1 MQTFVQLPPLNFPP
15 LTPFLGLA
23 ASTTATSFVS
33 PPSPF
38 VWSPTTSPA
47 RAPTSQVHNNHHN
60 HRQVPQH
67 HLLHQSPSLSSPAG
81 SPRLNEPTSTPRPTT
96 HARSLPPLR
105 PLLWSGSAGAAHGL
119 FSFPV
124 QPMPAL
130 PGWGTTRSLPA
141 SPTSTPPQSPTSEE
155 RRLRLGT
162 KRKRAMS
169 VPPTGEQRAL
179 LQARPGQGE
188 MVAKSEVTFPQGT
201 QVAKWKLN
209 GPRYK
214 RCKVTDA
221 NGDDQ
226 WKRCQHCG
234 TDSTPEWRN
243 GPLGKGTLCNACGL
257 RYRSKQ
263 REQTSRGQSGNVPV
277 SLLLNPESNKKG
289 RANISNPMIWETKLS
304 SSPAQPGIPQRLQHP
319 V

>member
-214 RCKVTDA
+214 RCKVTVRCLGPPLLAQAGCQVWPGKLISPLLQDA

-243 GPLGKGTLCNACGL
+243 GPLGKGTLCNA
-257 RYRSKQ
+257 Y
-263 REQTSRGQSGNVPV
+263 
-277 SLLLNPESNKKG
+277 
-289 RANISNPMIWETKLS
+289 ALS
-304 SSPAQPGIPQRLQHP
+304 PRVRVH
-319 V
+319 

>member
-33 PPSPF
+33 PPNPL

-47 RAPTSQVHNNHHN
+47 RAPTSQVHNNHHT

-96 HARSLPPLR
+96 SARSLPPLR

-119 FSFPV
+119 FSFPAP
-124 QPMPAL
+124 PMPAL

-141 SPTSTPPQSPTSEE
+141 SPTSTPPQSPSSEE
-155 RRLRLGT
+155 RRPRLGT

-214 RCKVTDA
+214 RCKVTV
-221 NGDDQ
+221 
-226 WKRCQHCG
+226 RCL
-234 TDSTPEWRN
+234 
-243 GPLGKGTLCNACGL
+243 GPPLLAPS
-257 RYRSKQ
+257 RQSKQ
-263 REQTSRGQSGNVPV
+263 VARLADFATFAGRQWRRPV
-277 SLLLNPESNKKG
+277 EEMPALRHRLNA
-289 RANISNPMIWETKLS
+289 RVAQR
-304 SSPAQPGIPQRLQHP
+304 PARQGHP
-319 V
+319 VQCVRTPTSNGFTRARLF